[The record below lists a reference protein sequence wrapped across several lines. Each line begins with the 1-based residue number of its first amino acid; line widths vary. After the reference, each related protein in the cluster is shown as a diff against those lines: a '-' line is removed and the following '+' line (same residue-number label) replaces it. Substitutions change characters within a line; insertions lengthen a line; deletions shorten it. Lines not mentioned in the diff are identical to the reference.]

1 MKVGSPHC
9 GSMRVL
15 ESVSRRRGSVIAE
28 ELDIGVILFEGLIV
42 PPIILS
48 LDHNNTRIRMT
59 QK

>member
-1 MKVGSPHC
+1 
-9 GSMRVL
+9 MRVL